1 VQIRLAFAGAIF
13 LGSYLPLSII
23 LLAQN
28 LDYARFGQPV
38 CLEVWTAAC
47 EVPLKNPWLSI
58 TALAICILGLIAT
71 LVSMNVVHPKQKIEI
86 VSSKYVAADL
96 MNYVLPY
103 VVSFMG
109 LTYDE
114 PDKMFGFIVFLAW
127 IFLITYKSGQII
139 MNPVLSVFGWR
150 LYELEFRYVGGQTKV
165 HTGLCL
171 SQVPPEAGETHRHTA
186 IQDVLII
193 KKVPDASST

>member
-1 VQIRLAFAGAIF
+1 VQLRLAFAAAIF

-28 LDYARFGQPV
+28 FDYVRVGQPV
-38 CLEVWTAAC
+38 CIDVWTTAC
-47 EVPLKNPWLSI
+47 EVPLKNPWFSAI
-58 TALAICILGLIAT
+58 ALAVCALGLIITFVA
-71 LVSMNVVHPKQKIEI
+71 LHIVRPKQRIEI

-109 LTYDE
+109 LNYSE
-114 PDKMFGFIVFLAW
+114 PDKVVGFVVFLMW

-150 LYELEFRYVGGQTKV
+150 LYEVEYRYVGG
-165 HTGLCL
+165 HDRNHGGLCL
-171 SQVPPEAGETHRHTA
+171 SQVPPEAGEAHRHAA

-193 KKVPDASST
+193 KKVSDAPSA

>member
-1 VQIRLAFAGAIF
+1 MQIRVAFALAIF

-28 LDYARFGQPV
+28 FDYARASHSICGEIWKTT
-38 CLEVWTAAC
+38 CDL
-47 EVPLKNPWLSI
+47 PLKNPGFSI
-58 TALAICILGLIAT
+58 TGLAVCGFGLFVT
-71 LVSMNVVHPKQKIEI
+71 LVVLQITRPKQQIE
-86 VSSKYVAADL
+86 VVTSKYVAADL

-109 LTYDE
+109 LAYDQ
-114 PDKMFGFIVFLAW
+114 PDRFAGFAVFLLW
-127 IFLITYKSGQII
+127 IFLITYRSGQII

-150 LYELEFRYVGGQTKV
+150 LYEVEYRYVGGEDRV
-165 HTGLCL
+165 HAGLCL
-171 SQVPPEAGETHRHTA
+171 SQIALEPREKHRHAA

-193 KKVPDASST
+193 KKVSNALST

>member
-1 VQIRLAFAGAIF
+1 MQVRLAFAVAIY

-28 LDYARFGQPV
+28 FDYAELAHPL
-38 CLEVWTAAC
+38 CLKLSLSEC
-47 EVPLKNPWLSI
+47 RIPLKNPLLSFSAIAICSLGII
-58 TALAICILGLIAT
+58 TSIFALAITKPSKRI
-71 LVSMNVVHPKQKIEI
+71 SI
-86 VSSKYVAADL
+86 VSSKHVASDL

-109 LTYDE
+109 ISYAE
-114 PDKMFGFIVFLAW
+114 PDKMVGFIVFLAW
-127 IFLITYKSGQII
+127 IFLITYKSGQVM

-150 LYELEFRYVGGQTKV
+150 LYEIEYSYIGGQTRV
-165 HTGLCL
+165 HTGFCL
-171 SQVPPEAGETHRHTA
+171 AQDAPEPGETLKHNA

-193 KKVPDASST
+193 KRVPDAPSA